1 MNIKIG
7 DNILGLLNSYLKEK
21 KINNLYIITDKNV
34 NKFYFDYL
42 YNNINE
48 CSFNSYILPPGEKSK
63 SIDTVLSIYDDLI
76 EKNID
81 RNTLIISLGGGV
93 VGDIAGFVASSFKR
107 GIDYIQIPT
116 TLLAQVDSSVG
127 GKVGIDYGG
136 FKNIIGSFYFPNMV
150 IIDITFLETLS
161 NRDITCGI
169 GEILKY
175 GLISD
180 YKLFEFVSSNISNIF
195 EKDKGILLNIINK
208 SIAIKRDIVNK
219 DKYDKGIR
227 KILNFGHTV
236 GHSIEAYY
244 KFSKYNHGEAVILG
258 MIYESY
264 IAKELGLIDDEY
276 FNKIFKVLKKLVSPI
291 KFKVEEINILLNI
304 MKNDKKNMENDIVFV
319 LPIYKGRVDIYSNIE
334 KKIII
339 NSLKGEWF

>member
-304 MKNDKKNMENDIVFV
+304 MKNDKKNMGNDIVFV